1 MEEFK
6 KQGLHTKYQEEIA
19 EWFDYLDQQ
28 EFGKKLEKQMLEEID
43 RFMAEKKTIEELLKE
58 IFKEP
63 KWIIE
68 IEKEFIEHIPK
79 NYVFKS
85 ILGYA

>member
-1 MEEFK
+1 MQEFK
-6 KQGLHTKYQEEIA
+6 KQGLHIKYKKEID
-19 EWFDYLDQQ
+19 EWFNYLDQQ
-28 EFGKKLEKQMLEEID
+28 EFGKMLEKQMLKEID